1 MDAAETVLDVSLY
14 RPLVTAGRVDEEPHL
29 LDGVLRSTVGPEAV
43 GARLELRLPDRLQH
57 QRRRHLNDPVAKS
70 GNAQPSDLPG
80 SSLGDLVLAHRQR
93 GIRAVPERLTELT
106 QDLLH
111 ALLLDVPA
119 CLAINTGGLRPP
131 VAFHPLPRDEQR
143 RGVTEQV
150 EQIVEA
156 LLLIL
161 RCPAVQLGLPSQY
174 PLLRLLGVERRGRIH
189 VRPPRRLRM
198 PRSCCRPS
206 PCGRLSR
213 PRSTTAAPPRPGRIS
228 GHRASPAATRGRQ
241 RQGRFPRSP

>member
-43 GARLELRLPDRLQH
+43 GARLKLRLPDRLQH
-57 QRRRHLNDPVAKS
+57 QRRRHLHDPVAQ
-70 GNAQPSDLPG
+70 GGDAELAHLPG
-80 SSLGDLVLAHRQR
+80 SSLRDLVLAHRQR
-93 GIRAVPERLTELT
+93 GVGAVPERLSELA

-131 VAFHPLPRDEQR
+131 VALHPLPRDEQR
-143 RGVTEQV
+143 RGVIEQV

-156 LLLIL
+156 LLLVL

-189 VRPPRRLRM
+189 ARPPERLLL
-198 PRSCCRPS
+198 PRPCCRPS

-213 PRSTTAAPPRPGRIS
+213 PRSTTTAPPRPARIS
-228 GHRASPAATRGRQ
+228 GHRA
-241 RQGRFPRSP
+241 